1 MTRGADKLN
10 SDPMNGQRGALK
22 GLGAAGAEQKGAG
35 AVSSVGRGRAERWR
49 RRRMGQDLQEGE
61 EPRDF

>member
-1 MTRGADKLN
+1 
-10 SDPMNGQRGALK
+10 MNGQRGALE
-22 GLGAAGAEQKGAG
+22 GLGAVGAEQKGAG

-49 RRRMGQDLQEGE
+49 RRRMGQDLQEEE